1 LPDASDKSP
10 SRVKFIKSI
19 KLNQMT
25 YDLVII
31 GGATSGLTAGI
42 YAARKKLNAVIL
54 TKEIGGQTLQ
64 TESIENFPGFEKIS
78 GPELIDK
85 IKEQVF
91 KYGLPIKS
99 MSGVKTISKKED
111 VFEIETESGEKIT
124 AKSLIIATGKNPR
137 RLNVPGEKEFENKG
151 VVYCSTCDAPLFG
164 GKTVVV
170 AGGGNSGLNSAFD
183 LLKYADNIYVLE
195 NDAKIRGDEFLQ
207 EKLKAS
213 GKVVFITDADIKEI
227 KGTNFVEKIIYL
239 DKKNGQT
246 KELAAQGL
254 FVNIGWSPSSAFVGG
269 FLETNEYGEIITDP
283 KTGETS
289 VKGVFASGDVTD
301 VKYKQCVIAAG
312 EGAKAAL
319 SAYDYLKNRLS

>member
-1 LPDASDKSP
+1 M
-10 SRVKFIKSI
+10 I
-19 KLNQMT
+19 

-85 IKEQVF
+85 MKEQVL
-91 KYGLPIKS
+91 KYGLPLKS
-99 MSGVKTISKKED
+99 GTEVKSISKTGD
-111 VFEIETESGEKIT
+111 IFEIVANISDEIK
-124 AKSLIIATGKNPR
+124 AKSVIIATGKNPR
-137 RLNVPGEKEFENKG
+137 RLNVPGEKEFENRG

-164 GKTVVV
+164 GKTVIV

-183 LLKYADNIYVLE
+183 LLKYAVKIYVME
-195 NDAKIRGDEFLQ
+195 NSGKLIGDEFLQ
-207 EKLKAS
+207 EKLKSS
-213 GKVVFITDADIKEI
+213 GKVEFMTGVEIKEI
-227 KGTNFVEKIIYL
+227 KGATFMEGVVYL
-239 DKKNGQT
+239 DKKSGEE
-246 KELAAQGL
+246 KILKAQGL
-254 FVNIGWSPSSAFVGG
+254 FVNVGWSPSSSFVKG
-269 FLETNEYGEIITDP
+269 FLKTNEYEEIVIDP
-283 KTGETS
+283 KTNETS

-301 VKYKQCVIAAG
+301 IKYKQCVIAAG

-319 SAYDYLKNRLS
+319 SAYDYLKNK

>member
-1 LPDASDKSP
+1 M
-10 SRVKFIKSI
+10 I
-19 KLNQMT
+19 

-85 IKEQVF
+85 MKEQVQ

-99 MSGVKTISKKED
+99 GTEVKSISKTD
-111 VFEIETESGEKIT
+111 GGFEISPNANDKTT

-137 RLNVPGEKEFENKG
+137 RLSVPGEKEFENKG

-183 LLKYADNIYVLE
+183 LLKYANNIYVLE
-195 NDAKIRGDEFLQ
+195 S
-207 EKLKAS
+207 LKVS
-213 GKVVFITDADIKEI
+213 GKVVFITNADIKEI
-227 KGTNFVEKIIYL
+227 KGANFVEEIIYL
-239 DKKNGQT
+239 DKKTGEEKT
-246 KELAAQGL
+246 LKAQGI
-254 FVNIGWSPSSAFVGG
+254 F
-269 FLETNEYGEIITDP
+269 
-283 KTGETS
+283 
-289 VKGVFASGDVTD
+289 
-301 VKYKQCVIAAG
+301 
-312 EGAKAAL
+312 
-319 SAYDYLKNRLS
+319 

>member
-1 LPDASDKSP
+1 M
-10 SRVKFIKSI
+10 I
-19 KLNQMT
+19 

-78 GPELIDK
+78 GSGLIDK
-85 IKEQVF
+85 IKEQVK

-99 MSGVKTISKKED
+99 GYEVKSISKTD
-111 VFEIETESGEKIT
+111 DIFEIAVNISDEIK
-124 AKSLIIATGKNPR
+124 AKSIIIATGKNPR
-137 RLNVPGEKEFENKG
+137 RLNVSGEKEFENKG

-183 LLKYADNIYVLE
+183 LLKYAVKIYVME
-195 NDAKIRGDEFLQ
+195 NSGKLIGDEFLQ
-207 EKLKAS
+207 EKLKKS
-213 GKVVFITDADIKEI
+213 GKVEFMTGAEIKEI
-227 KGTNFVEKIIYL
+227 KGGDFMEEVVYL
-239 DKKNGQT
+239 DKKSGEE
-246 KELAAQGL
+246 KALKAQGL
-254 FVNIGWSPSSAFVGG
+254 FVNVGWSPSSAFAKG
-269 FLETNEYGEIITDP
+269 FLKTNEYEEIVIDL
-283 KTGETS
+283 KTNETS

-319 SAYDYLKNRLS
+319 SAYDYLKNTK

>member
-1 LPDASDKSP
+1 M
-10 SRVKFIKSI
+10 I
-19 KLNQMT
+19 

-85 IKEQVF
+85 IKEQVL

-99 MSGVKTISKKED
+99 GTEVKSISKTGG
-111 VFEIETESGEKIT
+111 VFEISTNANDKIT
-124 AKSLIIATGKNPR
+124 AKSVIIATGKNPR
-137 RLNVPGEKEFENKG
+137 RLNAPGEKEFENKG

-164 GKTVVV
+164 GKIVVV

-183 LLKYADNIYVLE
+183 LLKYANNIFVLE
-195 NDAKIRGDEFLQ
+195 VSDKIIGDEFLQ

-213 GKVVFITDADIKEI
+213 GKVEFMTGAEI
-227 KGTNFVEKIIYL
+227 KAIKGSSFMEEIVYL
-239 DKKNGQT
+239 DKKTGEEKT
-246 KELAAQGL
+246 LKAQGI
-254 FVNIGWSPSSAFVGG
+254 FVNVGWSPSSAFVKG
-269 FLETNEYGEIITDP
+269 FLETNEYDEIITDP
-283 KTGETS
+283 KTSETS

-319 SAYDYLKNRLS
+319 SAYDYLKIRK

>member
-1 LPDASDKSP
+1 M
-10 SRVKFIKSI
+10 I
-19 KLNQMT
+19 

-78 GPELIDK
+78 GPGLIDK
-85 IKEQVF
+85 MKEQVQ
-91 KYGLPIKS
+91 KYGLPLKS
-99 MSGVKTISKKED
+99 GIEVKAISKTGD
-111 VFEIETESGEKIT
+111 IFEIATNISDEIK
-124 AKSLIIATGKNPR
+124 AKSVIIATGKNPR

-170 AGGGNSGLNSAFD
+170 AGGGNSGLNSAYD
-183 LLKYADNIYVLE
+183 LLKYANNIYVIE
-195 NDAKIRGDEFLQ
+195 SADAVKGDEFLQ
-207 EKLKAS
+207 EKLKKS
-213 GKVVFITDADIKEI
+213 GKVSFITGADIKEI
-227 KGTNFVEKIIYL
+227 KGASFMEEVVYL
-239 DKKNGQT
+239 DKKSGEEKILNV
-246 KELAAQGL
+246 QGL
-254 FVNIGWSPSSAFVGG
+254 FVNVGWVPATG
-269 FLETNEYGEIITDP
+269 FLKDFVKLNDYKEIIIDP
-283 KTGETS
+283 KTNETS

-301 VKYKQCVIAAG
+301 VKYKQCVIAAS

-319 SAYDYLKNRLS
+319 SAHDYLKNTK

>member
-1 LPDASDKSP
+1 M
-10 SRVKFIKSI
+10 I
-19 KLNQMT
+19 

-85 IKEQVF
+85 MKEQVQ

-99 MSGVKTISKKED
+99 GTEVKSISKTGD
-111 VFEIETESGEKIT
+111 IFEIATNMPDEIK
-124 AKSLIIATGKNPR
+124 AKSVIIATGKNPR

-164 GKTVVV
+164 DKTVVV
-170 AGGGNSGLNSAFD
+170 AGGGNSGLNSTFD
-183 LLKYADNIYVLE
+183 LLKYAVKIYVLE
-195 NDAKIRGDEFLQ
+195 ASDKIIGDEFLQ

-227 KGTNFVEKIIYL
+227 KGTNFVEEIVYL
-239 DKKNGQT
+239 DKKRGGEKT
-246 KELAAQGL
+246 LKTQGI
-254 FVNIGWSPSSAFVGG
+254 FVNVGWSPSSAFVKG
-269 FLETNEYGEIITDP
+269 FLETNEYGEIMINPRTN
-283 KTGETS
+283 ETS

-301 VKYKQCVIAAG
+301 VKYKQCVIAAS

-319 SAYDYLKNRLS
+319 SAYDYLKSKLS

>member
-1 LPDASDKSP
+1 
-10 SRVKFIKSI
+10 
-19 KLNQMT
+19 MT
-25 YDLVII
+25 YDLIII

-42 YAARKKLNAVIL
+42 YSARKKLNAVIL

-85 IKEQVF
+85 IKEQVL

-99 MSGVKTISKKED
+99 GMEVKSISKTGD
-111 VFEIETESGEKIT
+111 IFEISTNMTDGIK
-124 AKSLIIATGKNPR
+124 AKSVIIATGKNPR
-137 RLNVPGEKEFENKG
+137 RLSVPGEKEFENKG

-183 LLKYADNIYVLE
+183 LLKYAVKIYVME
-195 NDAKIRGDEFLQ
+195 ASDKIIGDEFLQ

-213 GKVVFITDADIKEI
+213 GKVEFITDAEIKEI
-227 KGTNFVEKIIYL
+227 KGSGFIEKIIYL

-246 KELAAQGL
+246 KELTTQGL
-254 FVNIGWSPSSAFVGG
+254 FVNIGWSPNSAFAKG
-269 FLETNEYGEIITDP
+269 FVEMNEYDEIIINP
-283 KTGETS
+283 KTNETS

-319 SAYDYLKNRLS
+319 SAYDYLKGK

>member
-1 LPDASDKSP
+1 
-10 SRVKFIKSI
+10 
-19 KLNQMT
+19 MT
-25 YDLVII
+25 YDLIII

-85 IKEQVF
+85 MKEQVQ

-99 MSGVKTISKKED
+99 GTEVKSISKTGG
-111 VFEIETESGEKIT
+111 VFEISTNANDKIT
-124 AKSLIIATGKNPR
+124 AKSVIIATGKNPR
-137 RLNVPGEKEFENKG
+137 RLNAPGEKEFENKG

-164 GKTVVV
+164 GKIVVV

-183 LLKYADNIYVLE
+183 LLKYANNIFVLE
-195 NDAKIRGDEFLQ
+195 VSDKIIGDEFLQ

-213 GKVVFITDADIKEI
+213 GKVEFMTGAEI
-227 KGTNFVEKIIYL
+227 KAIKGSSFMEEIVYL
-239 DKKNGQT
+239 DKKTGEEKT
-246 KELAAQGL
+246 LKAQGI
-254 FVNIGWSPSSAFVGG
+254 FVNVGWSPSSAFVKG
-269 FLETNEYGEIITDP
+269 FLETNEYDEIITDP
-283 KTGETS
+283 KTSETS

-319 SAYDYLKNRLS
+319 SAYDYLKIRK

>member
-1 LPDASDKSP
+1 M
-10 SRVKFIKSI
+10 I
-19 KLNQMT
+19 
-25 YDLVII
+25 YDLAII

-85 IKEQVF
+85 MKKQVQ

-99 MSGVKTISKKED
+99 GVEVKSISKSGD
-111 VFEIETESGEKIT
+111 IFEIATNISDDIK
-124 AKSLIIATGKNPR
+124 AKSVIIATGKNPR
-137 RLNVPGEKEFENKG
+137 RLNIPGEKEFENKG

-183 LLKYADNIYVLE
+183 LLKYAVKIYVME
-195 NDAKIRGDEFLQ
+195 NSGKIIGDEFLQ
-207 EKLKAS
+207 EKLKSS
-213 GKVVFITDADIKEI
+213 GKVEFMTDAEIKEI
-227 KGTNFVEKIIYL
+227 KGSNLMEKIVYL
-239 DKKNGQT
+239 DKKNNQT
-246 KELAAQGL
+246 KELEAQGL
-254 FVNIGWSPSSAFVGG
+254 FVNIGWSPSSAFVKG
-269 FLETNEYGEIITDP
+269 FLKTNEYGEIIIDP
-283 KTGETS
+283 KTNETS

-319 SAYDYLKNRLS
+319 SAYDYLKNKN

>member
-1 LPDASDKSP
+1 M
-10 SRVKFIKSI
+10 I
-19 KLNQMT
+19 

-78 GPELIDK
+78 GSELVDK
-85 IKEQVF
+85 MKEQVL

-99 MSGVKTISKKED
+99 GVEVKSISKTED
-111 VFEIETESGEKIT
+111 IFEIATNASDEIK
-124 AKSLIIATGKNPR
+124 AKSVIIATGKNPR
-137 RLNVPGEKEFENKG
+137 KLNIPGEKEFENRG

-183 LLKYADNIYVLE
+183 LLKYAVKIYVME
-195 NDAKIRGDEFLQ
+195 SSGKIIGDEFLQ
-207 EKLKAS
+207 EKLKSS
-213 GKVVFITDADIKEI
+213 GKVEFMTDVEIKEI
-227 KGTNFVEKIIYL
+227 KGNNFMEKVVYF
-239 DKKNGQT
+239 DKKTGEE
-246 KELAAQGL
+246 KSLKAQGL
-254 FVNIGWSPSSAFVGG
+254 FVNVGWSPSSAFAKG
-269 FLETNEYGEIITDP
+269 FLATNEYEEIIIDP
-283 KTGETS
+283 KTNETS
-289 VKGVFASGDVTD
+289 VKGVFAAGDVTD
-301 VKYKQCVIAAG
+301 VKHKQCVIAAG

-319 SAYDYLKNRLS
+319 SAYEYLKNIDLA

>member
-1 LPDASDKSP
+1 M
-10 SRVKFIKSI
+10 V
-19 KLNQMT
+19 

-85 IKEQVF
+85 MKEQVQ

-99 MSGVKTISKKED
+99 GMEVKSISKIGD
-111 VFEIETESGEKIT
+111 IFEISTNMPDEIK
-124 AKSLIIATGKNPR
+124 AKSVIIATGKNPR

-164 GKTVVV
+164 DKTVVV
-170 AGGGNSGLNSAFD
+170 VGGGNSGLNSAFD
-183 LLKYADNIYVLE
+183 LLKYAVKIFVLE
-195 NDAKIRGDEFLQ
+195 SDAKIRGDEFLQ

-213 GKVVFITDADIKEI
+213 GKVEFITNADIKEI
-227 KGTNFVEKIIYL
+227 KGTNFVEKIVYL
-239 DKKNGQT
+239 DKKMGLPADEAGEEKTLN
-246 KELAAQGL
+246 AQGI
-254 FVNIGWSPSSAFVGG
+254 FVNVGWSPSSAFVKG
-269 FLETNEYGEIITDP
+269 FLETNEYGEIIIDP
-283 KTGETS
+283 KTNETS
-289 VKGVFASGDVTD
+289 VKGAFASGDVTD

-319 SAYDYLKNRLS
+319 SAYDYLKSKLS

>member
-1 LPDASDKSP
+1 M
-10 SRVKFIKSI
+10 I
-19 KLNQMT
+19 

-85 IKEQVF
+85 IKEQVQ

-99 MSGVKTISKKED
+99 GAEVKSISKTD
-111 VFEIETESGEKIT
+111 DIFEIAVNISDEIK
-124 AKSLIIATGKNPR
+124 AKSIIIATGKNPR
-137 RLNVPGEKEFENKG
+137 RLNVSGEKEFENKG

-183 LLKYADNIYVLE
+183 LLKYAVKIYVME
-195 NDAKIRGDEFLQ
+195 NSGKLIGDEFLQ
-207 EKLKAS
+207 EKLKKS
-213 GKVVFITDADIKEI
+213 GKVEFMTGVEIKEI
-227 KGTNFVEKIIYL
+227 KGVDFMEEVVYL
-239 DKKNGQT
+239 DKKSGEEKALNV
-246 KELAAQGL
+246 QGL
-254 FVNIGWSPSSAFVGG
+254 FVNVGWVPATG
-269 FLETNEYGEIITDP
+269 FLKDFVKLNDYKEIIIDP
-283 KTGETS
+283 KTNETS

-319 SAYDYLKNRLS
+319 SAYEYLKNRS

>member
-1 LPDASDKSP
+1 M
-10 SRVKFIKSI
+10 I
-19 KLNQMT
+19 

-78 GPELIDK
+78 GPELIEK
-85 IKEQVF
+85 KKEQVL

-99 MSGVKTISKKED
+99 GTEVKSISKTGG
-111 VFEIETESGEKIT
+111 VFEISTNANDKIT
-124 AKSLIIATGKNPR
+124 AKSVIIATGKNPR
-137 RLNVPGEKEFENKG
+137 RLNAPGEKEFENKG

-164 GKTVVV
+164 GKIVVV

-183 LLKYADNIYVLE
+183 LLKYANNIFVLE
-195 NDAKIRGDEFLQ
+195 VSDKIIGDEFLQ

-213 GKVVFITDADIKEI
+213 GKVEFMTGAEI
-227 KGTNFVEKIIYL
+227 KAIKVSSFMEEIVYL
-239 DKKNGQT
+239 DKKTGEEKT
-246 KELAAQGL
+246 LKAQGI
-254 FVNIGWSPSSAFVGG
+254 FVNVGWSPSSAFVKG
-269 FLETNEYGEIITDP
+269 FLETNEYDEIITDP
-283 KTGETS
+283 KTSETS

-319 SAYDYLKNRLS
+319 SAYDYLKIRK

>member
-1 LPDASDKSP
+1 M
-10 SRVKFIKSI
+10 I
-19 KLNQMT
+19 

-85 IKEQVF
+85 MKEQVQ

-99 MSGVKTISKKED
+99 GTEVKSISKIGD
-111 VFEIETESGEKIT
+111 IFEISTNMPDEIK
-124 AKSLIIATGKNPR
+124 AKSVIIATGKNPR

-183 LLKYADNIYVLE
+183 LLKYAIKIYVME
-195 NDAKIRGDEFLQ
+195 SDTKIRGDEFLQ

-213 GKVVFITDADIKEI
+213 GKVEFIIGAEIKEI
-227 KGTNFVEKIIYL
+227 KGSAFMEKIIYL
-239 DKKNGQT
+239 DKKNSQT
-246 KELAAQGL
+246 KELSAQGI
-254 FVNIGWSPSSAFVGG
+254 FVNVGWSPSSAFVKD
-269 FLETNEYGEIITDP
+269 FLETNEYGEIIIDP
-283 KTGETS
+283 KTNETS
-289 VKGVFASGDVTD
+289 VDGVFASGDVTD

-319 SAYDYLKNRLS
+319 SAYDYLKSKLS

>member
-1 LPDASDKSP
+1 M
-10 SRVKFIKSI
+10 I
-19 KLNQMT
+19 

-78 GPELIDK
+78 GLGLIDK
-85 IKEQVF
+85 MKEQVQ
-91 KYGLPIKS
+91 KYNLPLKS
-99 MSGVKTISKKED
+99 GMEVKAISKTGD
-111 VFEIETESGEKIT
+111 IFEIAANISEEIKT
-124 AKSLIIATGKNPR
+124 KSVIIATGKNPR

-183 LLKYADNIYVLE
+183 LLKYAVKIYVME
-195 NDAKIRGDEFLQ
+195 NSEKIIGDEFLR
-207 EKLKAS
+207 EKLEVS
-213 GKVVFITDADIKEI
+213 GKVEFMTGAEIKEI
-227 KGTNFVEKIIYL
+227 KGGDFMEKIIYL
-239 DKKNGQT
+239 DKKSSQT

-254 FVNIGWSPSSAFVGG
+254 FVNVGWAPATG
-269 FLETNEYGEIITDP
+269 FLKNFVKLNDYGEIAIDP
-283 KTGETS
+283 KTNETS

-301 VKYKQCVIAAG
+301 VKYKQCIIAAG

-319 SAYDYLKNRLS
+319 SAYDYLKSR

>member
-1 LPDASDKSP
+1 M
-10 SRVKFIKSI
+10 I
-19 KLNQMT
+19 

-85 IKEQVF
+85 IKEQVQ

-99 MSGVKTISKKED
+99 GVEVKSISKTGEI
-111 VFEIETESGEKIT
+111 FEIATNISDEIKT
-124 AKSLIIATGKNPR
+124 KSVIIATGKNPR
-137 RLNVPGEKEFENKG
+137 RLNIPGEKEFENKG

-164 GKTVVV
+164 GKDVAV
-170 AGGGNSGLNSAFD
+170 AGSGNSGLNSAFD
-183 LLKYADNIYVLE
+183 LLKYANNIYVLE
-195 NDAKIRGDEFLQ
+195 STDTIRGDEFLQ
-207 EKLKAS
+207 EKLKKS
-213 GKVVFITDADIKEI
+213 GKVIFMTGVDIKEI
-227 KGTNFVEKIIYL
+227 KGSKFMEEVVYL
-239 DKKNGQT
+239 DKKSGEE
-246 KELAAQGL
+246 KSLKAQGL
-254 FVNIGWSPSSAFVGG
+254 FVNVGWSPSSSFVKG
-269 FLETNEYGEIITDP
+269 FLATNEYEEIAIDP
-283 KTGETS
+283 KTNETS
-289 VKGVFASGDVTD
+289 VKGVFAAGDVTD

-319 SAYDYLKNRLS
+319 SAYDYLKNKS